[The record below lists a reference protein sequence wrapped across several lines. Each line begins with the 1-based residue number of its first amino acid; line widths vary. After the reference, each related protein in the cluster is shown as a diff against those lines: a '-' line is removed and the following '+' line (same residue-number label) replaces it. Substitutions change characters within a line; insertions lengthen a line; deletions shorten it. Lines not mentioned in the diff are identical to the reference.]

1 MPLISN
7 AGDVTFEA
15 DLEAVFET
23 LQLQRS
29 AQLTTTRD
37 MQLASRLLVGAE
49 LRRLIARFGPDD
61 PRVARYAAGGAAILR
76 RVAALDIETQI
87 ADIRVPPADPTQTVL
102 QGRVIDT
109 SLNAVPG
116 LEVTLVDTQAQ
127 AIAGIEP
134 VKADASGY
142 YAFTLQPAQV
152 EVIGASLGVMLQVG
166 SDSASLVPSA
176 SKPLTL
182 EAGKTTVIE
191 TRLQPAELERLQLI
205 APGSAAPKKKS

>member
-61 PRVARYAAGGAAILR
+61 PRNHFHSSHHRACR
-76 RVAALDIETQI
+76 
-87 ADIRVPPADPTQTVL
+87 
-102 QGRVIDT
+102 
-109 SLNAVPG
+109 
-116 LEVTLVDTQAQ
+116 
-127 AIAGIEP
+127 
-134 VKADASGY
+134 
-142 YAFTLQPAQV
+142 
-152 EVIGASLGVMLQVG
+152 IGAVS
-166 SDSASLVPSA
+166 
-176 SKPLTL
+176 T
-182 EAGKTTVIE
+182 
-191 TRLQPAELERLQLI
+191 
-205 APGSAAPKKKS
+205 